1 MKKRFAEKSVLIT
14 GASRGIGKGIAQR
27 FADEGASVILAANEA
42 SVHEVAEAFR
52 ASGGQAISVVCDV
65 TQKAEV
71 EELYERALAEFGKID
86 VSIQNA
92 GVITIARI
100 EEFSFA
106 TSAFFSFRNLLNVL
120 DQVTV
125 LGIIAIGMTAVI
137 VIGGIDL
144 SVGSV
149 LAFSMMILG
158 WLSHDCG
165 LPLLLAVLLALVVG
179 GLCGWAN
186 GMLVTGAKL
195 PAFIATL
202 SMMTI
207 ARGLANII
215 TDGRQIVGYP
225 DWFDSFATVRY
236 FGFLS
241 LTVALA
247 IVMVVAS
254 WIFLRYRAAGRS
266 LYAIGG
272 SAEVARLAGIRVRR
286 MTTLVYV
293 ASGLLSGLAGIV
305 LASRLDSSQPSAGLG
320 YELDAIAAVVIGGAS
335 LSGGVGGI
343 GGTVAGVLIIGVL
356 HNGLNLTGV
365 SPFIQQIVIGV
376 VIALAVGSDTLRRR
390 GA

>member
-1 MKKRFAEKSVLIT
+1 L
-14 GASRGIGKGIAQR
+14 
-27 FADEGASVILAANEA
+27 
-42 SVHEVAEAFR
+42 VALC
-52 ASGGQAISVVCDV
+52 VV
-65 TQKAEV
+65 
-71 EELYERALAEFGKID
+71 
-86 VSIQNA
+86 
-92 GVITIARI
+92 
-100 EEFSFA
+100 FSFA
-106 TSAFFSFRNLLNVL
+106 TSAFLSFRNLLNVL

-125 LGIIAIGMTAVI
+125 LGILSVGMTAVI
-137 VIGGIDL
+137 ILGGIDL

-149 LAFSMMILG
+149 LAFSMMIMG
-158 WLSHDCG
+158 WLSHDMN
-165 LPLLLAVLLALVVG
+165 LPLSVAAVLALLIG
-179 GLCGWAN
+179 ALCGWVN
-186 GMLVTGAKL
+186 GLLVTRAKL

-225 DWFDSFATVRY
+225 DWFDSLATLRY

-247 IVMVVAS
+247 IVLVVAS

-272 SAEVARLAGIRVRR
+272 SAEVARLAGIRVRQ
-286 MTTLVYV
+286 MTTWVYI

-343 GGTVAGVLIIGVL
+343 GGSVLGVLIIGVL

-365 SPFIQQIVIGV
+365 SPFIQQVIIGV
-376 VIALAVGSDTLRRR
+376 VIALAVSSDTLRRR
-390 GA
+390 GI

>member
-1 MKKRFAEKSVLIT
+1 VKQENFYMANPQTKEGAATRSTVPGAKA
-14 GASRGIGKGIAQR
+14 GASWASKLIGVQGPLI
-27 FADEGASVILAANEA
+27 GL
-42 SVHEVAEAFR
+42 
-52 ASGGQAISVVCDV
+52 VVLCV
-65 TQKAEV
+65 V
-71 EELYERALAEFGKID
+71 
-86 VSIQNA
+86 
-92 GVITIARI
+92 
-100 EEFSFA
+100 FSFA
-106 TSAFFSFRNLLNVL
+106 TSAFFSFRNLLNIL

-125 LGIIAIGMTAVI
+125 LGILSIGMTAVI

-144 SVGSV
+144 SIGSV

-165 LPLLLAVLLALVVG
+165 LPLLVAVAAALLAG
-179 GLCGWAN
+179 ALCGWTN
-186 GMLVTGAKL
+186 GLLVTRAKL

-247 IVMVVAS
+247 VVLIVAS
-254 WIFLRYRAAGRS
+254 WIFLRYRAAGRA

-272 SAEVARLAGIRVRR
+272 SAEVARLAGIRVRQ
-286 MTTLVYV
+286 MTTWVYV
-293 ASGLLSGLAGIV
+293 VSGLLSGLAGIV
-305 LASRLDSSQPSAGLG
+305 LSSRLDSSQPSAGLG

-376 VIALAVGSDTLRRR
+376 VIALAVSSDTLRRR

>member
-1 MKKRFAEKSVLIT
+1 MPTPQTKQDAAGSTTPAPARRQASWASKLI
-14 GASRGIGKGIAQR
+14 GVQGPLIG
-27 FADEGASVILAANEA
+27 L
-42 SVHEVAEAFR
+42 VALC
-52 ASGGQAISVVCDV
+52 I
-65 TQKAEV
+65 
-71 EELYERALAEFGKID
+71 I
-86 VSIQNA
+86 
-92 GVITIARI
+92 
-100 EEFSFA
+100 FSFA
-106 TSAFFSFRNLLNVL
+106 TSAFLSFRNLLNVL

-125 LGIIAIGMTAVI
+125 LGILSIGMTAVI
-137 VIGGIDL
+137 ILGGIDL

-149 LAFSMMILG
+149 LAFSMMIMG
-158 WLSHDCG
+158 WLSHEMNV
-165 LPLLLAVLLALVVG
+165 PLLLAVLLALAIG
-179 GLCGWAN
+179 ALCGWAN
-186 GMLVTGAKL
+186 GLLITRAKL

-202 SMMTI
+202 AMMTI
-207 ARGLANII
+207 SRGLANII
-215 TDGRQIVGYP
+215 TDGRQIVSYP

-247 IVMVVAS
+247 IVLVIAGWV
-254 WIFLRYRAAGRS
+254 FLRYRSAGRE

-272 SAEVARLAGIRVRR
+272 SGEVARLAGIRVRK

-293 ASGLLSGLAGIV
+293 ASGLLSGLTGVV

-343 GGTVAGVLIIGVL
+343 GGTVVGVLIIGVL

-376 VIALAVGSDTLRRR
+376 VIALAVSSDTLRRR
-390 GA
+390 GH

>member
-1 MKKRFAEKSVLIT
+1 MPPSQSK
-14 GASRGIGKGIAQR
+14 
-27 FADEGASVILAANEA
+27 EGASTAPTISPPVSRGANLA
-42 SVHEVAEAFR
+42 SKLIGVQGPLIGLVAL
-52 ASGGQAISVVCDV
+52 GVV
-65 TQKAEV
+65 
-71 EELYERALAEFGKID
+71 
-86 VSIQNA
+86 
-92 GVITIARI
+92 
-100 EEFSFA
+100 FSFA
-106 TSAFFSFRNLLNVL
+106 TSAFLSFRNLLNVL

-125 LGIIAIGMTAVI
+125 LGILAIGMTAVI

-144 SVGSV
+144 SVGSI

-158 WLSHDCG
+158 WLSHDCN
-165 LPLLLAVLLALVVG
+165 LPLVLAVVVALLVG
-179 GLCGWAN
+179 GLCGWVN
-186 GMLVTGAKL
+186 GLLVTRAKL

-241 LTVALA
+241 LTVTLA
-247 IVMVVAS
+247 VLLVIVS
-254 WIFLRYRAAGRS
+254 WVFLRYRAAGRG

-272 SAEVARLAGIRVRR
+272 SAEVARLAGLRVRQ
-286 MTTLVYV
+286 MTTWVYI

-343 GGTVAGVLIIGVL
+343 GGTVVGVLIIGVL

-365 SPFIQQIVIGV
+365 SPFIQQVVIGV
-376 VIALAVGSDTLRRR
+376 VIALAVSSDTLRRR

>member
-1 MKKRFAEKSVLIT
+1 MATPQTNEDAASPSAAPASAARP
-14 GASRGIGKGIAQR
+14 GASWASKLIGVQGPLI
-27 FADEGASVILAANEA
+27 GL
-42 SVHEVAEAFR
+42 VA
-52 ASGGQAISVVCDV
+52 
-65 TQKAEV
+65 
-71 EELYERALAEFGKID
+71 L
-86 VSIQNA
+86 
-92 GVITIARI
+92 GVI
-100 EEFSFA
+100 FSFS
-106 TSAFFSFRNLLNVL
+106 TTAFLSVRNLLNVL

-125 LGIIAIGMTAVI
+125 LGILSIGMTAVI
-137 VIGGIDL
+137 ILGGIDL

-149 LAFSMMILG
+149 LAFSMMIMG
-158 WLSHDCG
+158 WLSHDCN
-165 LPLLLAVLLALVVG
+165 LPILVSVVAALVIG
-179 GLCGWAN
+179 GLCGWVN
-186 GMLVTGAKL
+186 GALVTRAKL
-195 PAFIATL
+195 PPFIATL

-225 DWFDSFATVRY
+225 DWFDSFATTRY

-247 IVMVVAS
+247 VLLVIAS

-272 SAEVARLAGIRVRR
+272 SAEVARLAGIRVRH
-286 MTTLVYV
+286 MTSWVYV

-343 GGTVAGVLIIGVL
+343 GGTVVGVLIIGVL

-376 VIALAVGSDTLRRR
+376 VIALAVSSDTLRRR